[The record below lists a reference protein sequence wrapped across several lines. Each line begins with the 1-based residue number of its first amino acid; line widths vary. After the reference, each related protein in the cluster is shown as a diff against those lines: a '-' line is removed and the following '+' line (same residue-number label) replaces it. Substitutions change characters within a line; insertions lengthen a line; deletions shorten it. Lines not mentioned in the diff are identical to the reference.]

1 MLSSNT
7 SKKVGSNMS
16 KKEAKDP
23 WVLLST
29 HLKCHSRKP
38 LGTQLFCLWVVDALW
53 GDRANLR
60 FLKLGKCII
69 L

>member
-1 MLSSNT
+1 
-7 SKKVGSNMS
+7 MS
-16 KKEAKDP
+16 KKETKDL

-38 LGTQLFCLWVVDALW
+38 LGTHLFYLWAIDALW
-53 GDRANLR
+53 GDRVNLR